1 MITQADSV
9 GKDIVDM
16 INASRTKRSG
26 FEAVWR
32 DVSNFMLPNAPMNML
47 NGDWGELAYRKPS
60 DVADIYDTTPI
71 WTMRRL
77 ANGIISLLMPSTQYW
92 HGLRV
97 GFRFDEEVPHH
108 EKEYLE
114 KLRNFMFQVRNLPHS
129 GFNQANQAAVR
140 QLLAFGTAL
149 YMVHENKGN
158 YQQPWRYQYL
168 PLGHTYIEVN
178 SENIADQCIIVKYFT
193 ARQAAHAF
201 GPERLSASIKKE
213 LDNPSS
219 TQTFAFLLCIKKRQE
234 RGSLNA
240 GTNVRNSE
248 FAYYV
253 VEEATQRLVK
263 DSGFF
268 EFPVVRYVWD
278 EEPGCAYGI
287 SPVMLLMPTIKNTNV
302 MGQALLLG
310 SQSAAAPAFATPANG
325 VGDLQPLDL
334 RPHAPNPGMINSQ
347 GQMLVQPIQ
356 QTGNIN
362 WVAEHQAREQ
372 QSIKEGLFMNL
383 FQVLEDNPNDTAT
396 ASLIKEQEKGEL
408 LGPVGH
414 SIHSGANTLIDREV
428 GILDRQGAFDA
439 GSPLEMPESLFG
451 QEFGPDY
458 TSPLDKARR
467 SNEALG
473 IQRTLEVARG
483 MAEAKP
489 EVLSNI
495 DFDSSLR
502 TIGDILGAPKSTFK
516 AEEERDAELNQQRQL
531 QEAQQAAALVQQAGD
546 AAQSGAN
553 AVTAG
558 ADALNASAGSLPA
571 GQQILD
577 LLNTEAAG
585 AA

>member
-1 MITQADSV
+1 MISQADSV
-9 GKDIVDM
+9 GRDIVDM
-16 INASRTKRSG
+16 LAASRTKRAG
-26 FEAVWR
+26 FERVWR
-32 DVSNFMLPNAPMNML
+32 DVSEFMLPNAPMNLL
-47 NGDWGELAYRKPS
+47 NGDWGTIAHRAPAG
-60 DVADIYDTTPI
+60 VADIYDTTPI

-92 HGLRV
+92 HGLKV
-97 GFRFDEEVPHH
+97 GYRFDEEVPQY

-140 QLLAFGTAL
+140 QMLAFGTAL
-149 YMVHENKGN
+149 YMVHENKAN
-158 YQQPWRYQYL
+158 FQQPFRYQYL

-178 SENIADQCIIVKYFT
+178 SENVVDRCIIEKYYT
-193 ARQAAHAF
+193 AKQAAHAF
-201 GPERLSASIKKE
+201 GIERLSSSVRKE
-213 LDNPSS
+213 LDNPGS
-219 TQTFAFLLCIKKRQE
+219 TQVFTFLLCIKKRQE
-234 RGSLNA
+234 RGSMSA
-240 GTNVRNSE
+240 GSTVRNSE

-253 VEEATQRLVK
+253 VEEATQKTVK
-263 DSGFF
+263 ESGFF
-268 EFPVVRYVWD
+268 EFPIVRYVWD

-325 VGDLQPLDL
+325 VGGVQPLDL
-334 RPHAPNPGMINSQ
+334 RPHASNPGMLNNQ
-347 GQMLVQPIQ
+347 GNMLVQPIQ

-362 WVAEHQAREQ
+362 WVADHQQREQ
-372 QSIKEGLFMNL
+372 QNIKEGLFMNL

-428 GILDRQGAFDA
+428 GILDRQGAFDE
-439 GSPLEMPESLFG
+439 GSPLEMPESLMG
-451 QEFGPDY
+451 QEFGPEY
-458 TSPLDKARR
+458 TSPLDKARK
-467 SNEALG
+467 SNQALG
-473 IQRTLEVARG
+473 IQRTLEVAKG

-489 EVLSNI
+489 EVLVNI

-502 TIGDILGAPKSTFK
+502 TMGDILGAPKTVFK
-516 AEEERDAELNQQRQL
+516 TEEERDEELAKAQQM
-531 QEAQQAAALVQQAGD
+531 QEAQQMAAMAQQAGD

-558 ADALNASAGSLPA
+558 ADAVNAAQGSIPA
-571 GQQILD
+571 GQELMD
-577 LLNTEAAG
+577 LMNAQAEGNA
-585 AA
+585 